1 VTRGEFLA
9 MCLGITGADML
20 EGITRTGFYDD
31 STIPMWVKPYVSTGL
46 MAGVISGYRDP
57 DGRLVFSPAEP
68 ITFSEAAV
76 ILNNV
81 LELSDV
87 VCVMSSGDDATP
99 VWACQ
104 AEANLTACSIMP
116 ALGLA
121 SYSETV
127 TRAEVADML
136 AASLALLDARDSG
149 VSLLSWAK
157 P

>member
-1 VTRGEFLA
+1 MTRGEFLA
-9 MCLGITGADML
+9 MCLGITDADML

-31 STIPMWVKPYVSTGL
+31 ATIPMWAKPYVSTGL
-46 MAGVISGYRDP
+46 MAGVITGYRDE

-87 VCVMSSGDDATP
+87 VCVMAAGDEAAP

-104 AEANLTACSIMP
+104 AEANLTACNVMP
-116 ALGLA
+116 GLGLA
-121 SYSETV
+121 SYFETV
-127 TRAEVADML
+127 TRAEAADML
-136 AASLALLDARDSG
+136 AASLALLGTRDKG
-149 VSLLSWAK
+149 VSLLSWAN